1 MLNTRESWLS
11 EMDGIL
17 SKSILMDMLA
27 QEPSVTLTVRIGGR
41 EILQGK
47 EKKERKRKNVGER
60 VRQTL
65 LYIKKTRINS
75 QIVFFI

>member
-1 MLNTRESWLS
+1 MAVLNTRESWLS

-27 QEPSVTLTVRIGGR
+27 QEPSVTRTVRIGGH

-47 EKKERKRKNVGER
+47 EKKERKR
-60 VRQTL
+60 
-65 LYIKKTRINS
+65 
-75 QIVFFI
+75 